1 MLKQEG
7 EEKTVA
13 YLGPRGTYSEEVA
26 YQIHTGNQV
35 LFTAYSSIDAAIM
48 SVVNGVSDECVVPV
62 ENSLEGSVTITLDT
76 LALVENLFIIRESTH
91 AIRHNLLVNPQ
102 NGPVEVIVSHSQALA
117 QCRSYLQEHYPSAQV
132 KAVQS
137 TAEAACCVASGMP
150 NHAAIGSL
158 RATKLYELDVAAAGI
173 QDNSYN
179 STRFLVLGRKPAV
192 LQKEP
197 HKTSIVCQ
205 IDGKKPG
212 SLCEILQE
220 FARRNV
226 NLTRIESRPA
236 RTQMGAYIFFLD
248 LDGSLAD
255 YEVFAAVKA
264 VQEKSIWFKSFGSYP
279 VVDTSQPNGELF

>member
-1 MLKQEG
+1 MLKHEG
-7 EEKTVA
+7 GEKTVA
-13 YLGPRGTYSEEVA
+13 YLGPQGTYSEEVA
-26 YQIHTGNQV
+26 YQINIGNKV

-76 LALVENLFIIRESTH
+76 LAHVENLFIIRETTH

-102 NGPVEVIVSHSQALA
+102 NGPIEVIVSHSQALA
-117 QCRSYLQEHYPSAQV
+117 QCRSYLLEHYPSALV

-137 TAEAACCVASGMP
+137 TAEAAFCVASGMP
-150 NHAAIGSL
+150 KHAAIGSL
-158 RATKLYELDVAAAGI
+158 RAAELYELNVAAAGI

-192 LQKEP
+192 LQKEQ

-220 FARRNV
+220 FAQRNV

-248 LDGSLAD
+248 LDGSLED
-255 YEVFAAVKA
+255 YEVFSAVKA
-264 VQEKSIWFKSFGSYP
+264 VKEKSIWFKSFGSYP
-279 VVDTSQPNGELF
+279 VVDASRSSGERF

>member
-1 MLKQEG
+1 MPTNENAVKM
-7 EEKTVA
+7 VA
-13 YLGPRGTYSEEVA
+13 YLGPQGTYSEEVA
-26 YQIHTGNQV
+26 YQIHVGSKVQ
-35 LFTAYSSIDAAIM
+35 FTPYSSIDAAIM
-48 SVVNGVSDECVVPV
+48 SVVDGSSDECVVPV
-62 ENSLEGSVTITLDT
+62 ENSLEGSVTITLDI
-76 LALVENLFIIRESTH
+76 LAHVESLFIIRETTH

-102 NGPVEVIVSHSQALA
+102 NGPIEVIVSHSQALA
-117 QCRSYLQEHYPSAQV
+117 QCRSYLQEHYPSALV

-137 TAEAACCVASGMP
+137 TAEAAFSVAAGMP
-150 NHAAIGSL
+150 KHAAIGSL
-158 RATKLYELDVAAAGI
+158 RAAEIYGLDVVAAGI

-192 LQKEP
+192 LQKEQ

-212 SLCEILQE
+212 SLCEILHE
-220 FARRNV
+220 FAQRNV

-248 LDGSLAD
+248 LDGSLED

-264 VQEKSIWFKSFGSYP
+264 VKEKSIWFKSFGSYP
-279 VVDTSQPNGELF
+279 VGDTSRPSRERL

>member
-1 MLKQEG
+1 MPTSGNAVKV
-7 EEKTVA
+7 VA
-13 YLGPRGTYSEEVA
+13 YLGPQGTYSEEVA
-26 YQIHTGNQV
+26 YQINVENKVQ
-35 LFTAYSSIDAAIM
+35 FTPYSSIDAAIM
-48 SVVNGVSDECVVPV
+48 SVVKGDSDECVVPV
-62 ENSLEGSVTITLDT
+62 ENSLEGSVTITLDI
-76 LALVENLFIIRESTH
+76 LAHVESLFIIRETTH

-117 QCRSYLQEHYPSAQV
+117 QCRSYLQEHYPSVLV

-137 TAEAACCVASGMP
+137 TAEAAFCVASGMP
-150 NHAAIGSL
+150 KHAAIGSL
-158 RATKLYELDVAAAGI
+158 RAAELYNLDVAAAGI

-179 STRFLVLGRKPAV
+179 STRFLVLGRNPAV
-192 LQKEP
+192 LQKGQ

-220 FARRNV
+220 FAQRNV

-248 LDGSLAD
+248 LDGSLED
-255 YEVFAAVKA
+255 YEVSVAVKA
-264 VQEKSIWFKSFGSYP
+264 VKNKSIWFKSFGSYP
-279 VVDTSQPNGELF
+279 VVDTSRSSGEHL

>member
-137 TAEAACCVASGMP
+137 TAEAACSVASGMP

-158 RATKLYELDVAAAGI
+158 RAAKLYELDVAAAGI

-279 VVDTSQPNGELF
+279 VVDTSQPNGERF